1 MKPVEH
7 KHQLERLSWLDKI
20 RHYFGRRVWI
30 LMNSKTAPYGRLVI
44 ARLSNC
50 EYRFMPLQNDY
61 QYSNGS
67 GTVKVTHW
75 IDPPN
80 L

>member
-1 MKPVEH
+1 MKPVEQ
-7 KHQLERLSWLDKI
+7 KHQLERLSFIDKI
-20 RHYFGRRVWI
+20 RHWIGRRVWI
-30 LMNSKTAPYGRLVI
+30 PMNSKSAPYGRLVI
-44 ARLSNC
+44 CRLSNC
-50 EYRFMPLQNDY
+50 EYRFMPLRDDY
-61 QYSNGS
+61 QYRNG